1 MLLRGFDRDRPNAAA
16 RLYTSWCRV
25 VCVSRTNIDL
35 DDELVD
41 RVMRLYRLDT
51 KREAV
56 QLALER
62 LVDRPMT
69 VEEMLAMEG
78 AGWAGDLDE
87 LRGTDPADA
96 SA

>member
-1 MLLRGFDRDRPNAAA
+1 M
-16 RLYTSWCRV
+16 

-41 RVMRLYRLDT
+41 RAMRLYRLDT

-69 VEEMLAMEG
+69 VDEMLAMEG
-78 AGWAGDLDE
+78 TGWAGDLDE
-87 LRGTDPADA
+87 LRGTDSADS